1 MTRLSASREK
11 NWALLIPDKC
21 LEEKMQY
28 DFCKLSFRNIGCKL
42 TRHEDHEAL

>member
-11 NWALLIPDKC
+11 NWALLILDKC

-28 DFCKLSFRNIGCKL
+28 EGCVGL
-42 TRHEDHEAL
+42 MQYLYCTL